1 MIQTFSSL
9 KVQLQEQFSP
19 GIPVDKFGPQY
30 CVQVSDQ
37 SIGMKGYLVIDN
49 TALGPGKG
57 GVRMTPTVTL
67 GEVYRLAR
75 TMTWKNALVGIPF
88 GGAKGG
94 MVWDGGSDE
103 LKKKH
108 VQAFASALKPF
119 IPHFYITGPDVSSGE
134 KEMQWIAETLGV
146 WEAATGK
153 PASYC
158 EITEGGRKKCGLP
171 HEYGSTGF
179 GVAHAARVI
188 AELLGMDFKKTRIAI
203 EGFGNV
209 GSFVFKFLKKWGAQI
224 IAVSDSGGTAVS
236 HQGFDEEILH
246 NIKREKKSVSEYAG
260 AQKLSRDSIFGLDVD
275 ILIPASVTDVINEH
289 NKNTIR
295 AKVLVE
301 GANIPMREN
310 IENEL
315 MDRGIVIVPDF
326 VANSGGVIS
335 SYAEYRGFSP
345 EEMFELVEEKVVLA
359 VRTVMSQSIGKKR
372 NPRQVA
378 LEIAQNK
385 VREAMQEK
393 MGSGSISE
401 GIRA

>member
-1 MIQTFSSL
+1 MIQTIPSL
-9 KVQLQEQFSP
+9 KIQTQEQFSP
-19 GIPVDKFGPQY
+19 PISVDEFGPQY
-30 CVQVSDQ
+30 CIQVSDP

-49 TALGPGKG
+49 TARGPGKG

-75 TMTWKNALVGIPF
+75 TMTWKNALVDIPF

-94 MVWDGGSDE
+94 MVWNGGSDE

-108 VQAFASALKPF
+108 VQAFARALKPF
-119 IPHFYITGPDVSSGE
+119 IPNLYITGPDVSSGE
-134 KEMQWIAETLGV
+134 KEMQWIAETLGI

-153 PASYC
+153 PSSYC
-158 EITEGGRKKCGLP
+158 EMTSEGKKKCGLP

-179 GVAHAARVI
+179 GVAHATRVT
-188 AELLGMDFKKTRIAI
+188 AELLGMDIKKTRIAI

-209 GSFVFKFLKKWGAQI
+209 GSFAFEFLKQWDAQI
-224 IAVSDSGGTAVS
+224 VAVSDSRGTVIS
-236 HQGFDEEILH
+236 EKGFDVELLLQL
-246 NIKREKKSVSEYAG
+246 KREKRSVSEYSSTHAL
-260 AQKLSRDSIFGLDVD
+260 AKDAIFGLDVD
-275 ILIPASVTDVINEH
+275 ILIPASVTDVINER
-289 NKNTIR
+289 NKDSIR
-295 AKVLVE
+295 AKLIVE

-315 MDRGIVIVPDF
+315 MARGVTIVPDF

-335 SYAEYRGFSP
+335 SYAEYRGSTP
-345 EEMFELVEEKVVLA
+345 EEMFELVEEKVVSA
-359 VRTVMSQSIGKKR
+359 TRAVMSKSIEQKK

-385 VREAMQEK
+385 VRQAMQE
-393 MGSGSISE
+393 
-401 GIRA
+401 RL